1 MPLHSASKIRSRHD
15 AADWREA
22 QPGIVVFTN
31 GVFDLVHPGHVALL
45 EAARNEG
52 DVLVVGLNS
61 DASVRRLGKGEE
73 RPVVTETA
81 RARVLAGFE
90 AVDCVVLFDEDTPFE
105 LIQALEP
112 DVLVKGG
119 DYTRAT
125 TVGADIVEARGGR
138 VKHIELVDGFSTTT
152 IVERLRGTS

>member
-1 MPLHSASKIRSRHD
+1 MPFQSASKIRNRHD
-15 AADWREA
+15 AAAWREA

-31 GVFDLVHPGHVALL
+31 GVFDLLHPGHVALL

-52 DVLVVGLNS
+52 DVLIVGLNS
-61 DASVRRLGKGEE
+61 DASVRQLKKGDD
-73 RPVVTETA
+73 RPIMPEAA
-81 RARVLAGFE
+81 RARMMAAFE
-90 AVDCVVLFDEDTPFE
+90 AVDCVVLFDEDTPLH

-119 DYTRAT
+119 DYTRDT

-138 VKHIELVDGFSTTT
+138 VKHVELVDGFSTTN